1 MFFLVRARRARIG
14 FNASGSQTQFFLE
27 DCLGT
32 TPTKSTAKAPEV
44 RRTPDFVNPQL
55 AAAMSHPTR
64 VHTMS
69 VLLERT
75 ASPRQ
80 VAAEIGERLNNVTY
94 HINQLLK
101 LGCVELVRTERARG
115 GRVLEHF
122 YRATRRLYFDEDS
135 WQELGEKEQLDLS
148 SVTLRLISQDI
159 TNSMAAGVFFADGN
173 AHLSRQPMFL
183 DEEGWTEAVDV
194 LERASAELFA
204 IEARVAERTAEGAT
218 ADISAKVNLMQ
229 FRSPSPGDGGGAA
242 EED

>member
-1 MFFLVRARRARIG
+1 M
-14 FNASGSQTQFFLE
+14 
-27 DCLGT
+27 GT
-32 TPTKSTAKAPEV
+32 TPTKSSPAKVPDTT
-44 RRTPDFVNPQL
+44 RTPDFVNPQL

-94 HINQLLK
+94 HVNQLRK
-101 LGCVELVRTERARG
+101 LGCVELVRTERAQG

-122 YRATRRLYFDEDS
+122 YRATQRLYFDEDS

-148 SVTLRLISQDI
+148 SVTLRMISQDI
-159 TNSMAAGVFFADGN
+159 AGSMAAGIFFTDGN
-173 AHLSRQPMFL
+173 AHLSRQSML
-183 DEEGWTEAVDV
+183 VDEEGWAEAIEV

-204 IEARVAERTAEGAT
+204 LEARVAERTADGAS

-229 FRSPSPGDGGGAA
+229 FRSPSPPEEDEPAA
-242 EED
+242 EDD